1 MCPALISQFEHCE
14 ALMKSADHGPYQES
28 AHEVLPRE
36 RVFLIPGSNRF
47 SSIISARLLRD
58 D

>member
-1 MCPALISQFEHCE
+1 MRPALISQFEHCE

-36 RVFLIPGSNRF
+36 RVFLIPGSRPVLMN
-47 SSIISARLLRD
+47 ISARLLRD

>member
-14 ALMKSADHGPYQES
+14 ALMKSADHGPYQNS
-28 AHEVLPRE
+28 AYEMLKRD
-36 RVFLIPGSNRF
+36 RVFLIPGSKPVLIN
-47 SSIISARLLRD
+47 ISARLLRD